1 MKTIKLQAICDS
13 NLDMYKWLCDIGLGI
28 RFQDLMVWI
37 SFSYMSRG
45 KLSDEGVER
54 QYIWAAQELSLEKTK
69 LYQKVIFLK
78 LPQLILS
85 QSEWDDFCRRFKNRS
100 FGTIL
105 QDIGQAHVSPFGD
118 SGFNPY
124 KLVMAYI
131 WIR

>member
-1 MKTIKLQAICDS
+1 
-13 NLDMYKWLCDIGLGI
+13 MYQWLCDIGHGI
-28 RFQDLMVWI
+28 RFQDLHVYV
-37 SFSYMSRG
+37 SFSYMSHG
-45 KLSDEGVER
+45 KFSDNGVER

-69 LYQKVIFLK
+69 LFEKVIFSFIPK
-78 LPQLILS
+78 LTLFKS
-85 QSEWDDFCRRFKNRS
+85 QWDDFCQRFKNRS

>member
-1 MKTIKLQAICDS
+1 
-13 NLDMYKWLCDIGLGI
+13 MYKWLCDIGLGI
-28 RFQDLMVWI
+28 RFQDLHVYV